1 MIKFKTITP
10 NKVIKTQ
17 KYLTHILDPIN
28 DWSGICGRKL
38 SLDAYKTNFTVT
50 YDETSITWLDRNI
63 CQKCLISLG
72 VIEKL
77 GSKKITTDS
86 VISNTLESTTEIQ
99 TEYKTLRNLNLKH
112 NTYKANTNIKNYEIF

>member
-17 KYLTHILDPIN
+17 KYLTHILDPLN
-28 DWSGICGRKL
+28 DWAGICGKQL
-38 SLDAYKTNFTVT
+38 SFDAYKSNFTVT

-63 CQKCLISLG
+63 CQKCLVTLG
-72 VIEKL
+72 VIEKV
-77 GSKKITTDS
+77 GSKKVTTDS
-86 VISNTLESTTEIQ
+86 VISTTLKSTTEIQ
-99 TEYKTLRNLNLKH
+99 TEYKILKNLNLKH